1 MADPTY
7 DVELTDEEIAAA
19 NERGR
24 IADLTEPRAASARYD
39 RKSGRIVIDLTNG
52 STFMF
57 PARMAQ
63 GLSDASDEDLAQIT
77 LMGDGFAL
85 HWETINE
92 GFTVPGLLSGI
103 FGTRKY
109 MAQLAGRAKSPAKAA
124 AARANGA
131 KGGRPRKRA
140 P

>member
-1 MADPTY
+1 M
-7 DVELTDEEIAAA
+7 VENEFDISDEELDRARKLGDELWA
-19 NERGR
+19 
-24 IADLTEPRAASARYD
+24 TEPRALSARFD
-39 RKSGRIVIDLTNG
+39 RKSGRIIIDLTNG

-63 GLSDASDEDLAQIT
+63 GLTDATDDDLADIT
-77 LMGDGFAL
+77 LKGEGFAL
-85 HWETINE
+85 HWERINE

-131 KGGRPRKRA
+131 KGGRPRKSA
-140 P
+140 G

>member
-1 MADPTY
+1 M
-7 DVELTDEEIAAA
+7 VEVTDEELQRAR
-19 NERGR
+19 ERGEELW
-24 IADLTEPRAASARYD
+24 ATEPRASAARYD
-39 RKSGRIVIDLTNG
+39 RKSGRVVIDLTNG

-57 PARMAQ
+57 PARLAQ
-63 GLSDASDEDLAQIT
+63 GLTDASDDDLAQIT
-77 LMGDGFAL
+77 LMGEGYAL

-92 GFTVPGLLSGI
+92 GFTVPGLLAGL

-131 KGGRPRKRA
+131 KGGRPRKSA
-140 P
+140 S